1 MRFAVIG
8 SNFIADRFMAA
19 ARLCDGFTLEAVYS
33 RSAAQAETNRV
44 KWGAVKACH
53 TLEALAAD
61 PDVQAVYIAS
71 PNSFHFSQCEQLL
84 AAGKHVLCEK
94 PIVPDAASLAAL
106 LRTAE
111 RHGTL
116 LLEAMRPAHLPAVE
130 TVRALLPELGTLR
143 HAVFPYCQYSSRY
156 DRVLAGVRENA
167 FDPTLCNGA
176 LMDIGVYCVHWMLLL
191 LGEPTDVLS
200 RATFLE
206 GSIDITGSALC
217 AYPGLQAHLRYSK
230 VHDSVSPCVLEG
242 ERGSLTLEP
251 FPIPRSA
258 TLYPR
263 GGEPRT
269 IGLDTP
275 QQDMVCEI
283 EAFQRLCANPA
294 AAASYQQL
302 SLKALRV
309 MDRIRW
315 DNGILFRPQEER

>member
-19 ARLCDGFTLEAVYS
+19 ARLCEGFTLSAVYS
-33 RSAAQAETNRV
+33 RSAAQAEANRAR
-44 KWGAVKACH
+44 WGAAKAYDS
-53 TLEALAAD
+53 LGALAAD

-71 PNSFHFSQCEQLL
+71 PNSCHFDQCERML

-111 RHGTL
+111 AHGTL

-156 DRVLAGVRENA
+156 DRVLAGGRENA

-200 RATFLE
+200 RATFLD
-206 GSIDITGSALC
+206 GGIDITGSAVC

-230 VHDSVSPCVLEG
+230 VHDSLSPCVLEG
-242 ERGSLTLEP
+242 ERGSLVLEP
-251 FPIPRSA
+251 VPIPRSA
-258 TLYPR
+258 TLTPR
-263 GGEPRT
+263 GGEPRRME
-269 IGLDTP
+269 LNTP

-283 EAFQRLCANPA
+283 EAFMRLCADPQA
-294 AAASYQQL
+294 AEPYRQL
-302 SLKALRV
+302 SLSALRV

-315 DNGILFRPQEER
+315 DNGILFRPQEAR